1 VTSGPYHYVRNPI
14 YLRSFVFITAMAL
27 VATNWLPLLP
37 ALVLITIIYAQIP
50 KEELMLIDRFGD
62 EYREYMKRTPRIIP
76 KHKH

>member
-1 VTSGPYHYVRNPI
+1 
-14 YLRSFVFITAMAL
+14 MAL